1 MHKVAFLDRDGVIN
15 HDYGY
20 VHKKSS
26 FKYIESAIN
35 AMKKLN
41 LNGFKIIIV
50 TNQAGIAK
58 GHFTEDEYHNLT
70 KWYVNDLKKKKV
82 EIFDIFFC
90 PFHIDSKIPKYKK
103 DSFLRKPNPGMFFEA
118 FSKHLID
125 KDSSFIVG
133 DKISDIEASLAAGIQ
148 KNFLIANDAPKSGLL
163 EKTKYVKS
171 LSDAVNLVL
180 KK

>member
-15 HDYGY
+15 HDHGY
-20 VHKKSS
+20 VHNKSN
-26 FKYIESAIN
+26 FEYIDDVIV
-35 AMKKLN
+35 AMSKLN

-58 GHFTEDEYHNLT
+58 GHFTEDEYHELT
-70 KWYVNDLKKKKV
+70 NWYVNDLKQKKV

-90 PFHIDSKIPKYKK
+90 PFHIESKNPEYKK

-118 FSKHLID
+118 FSKYQID
-125 KDSSFIVG
+125 RNKSFMVG
-133 DKISDIEASLAAGIQ
+133 DKISDIEASLAAGI
-148 KNFLIANDAPKSGLL
+148 KNNFLIAEDSQDSNQLD
-163 EKTKYVKS
+163 KTTYVKS
-171 LSDAVNLVL
+171 LNEAVNIVL